1 MAGLYDEL
9 LVLLHGIW
17 SRRWVA
23 LGVAWGLCMLGWL
36 GVALIPNSYQ
46 SKARVYVNTQSL
58 LEDKVG
64 ITQVQSQQDLDRVR
78 STLAS
83 AENLE
88 KVVRDTDL
96 SQSVSGPRDIA
107 AKITALRENI
117 TVMAQADPSM
127 IDISAISAD
136 SGLSDGANAR
146 IAQQVVQKLI
156 DIFQEENLSGDRN
169 QTKQSL
175 AFLDQQIAARGKQLE
190 AADQRRVEFAQRYIG
205 LLPGAGSISQRMDAA
220 RAEIS
225 NIDSQLVQAQS
236 ALSAMNGQLAGTPAT
251 LPGVGASGGVSPLAQ
266 AQSNLA
272 SMRARGWT
280 ANHPDVIAAQR
291 EVDALRKSGGGGS
304 AGGAG
309 STPNPAYLSI
319 KSMQAE
325 RAATVQ
331 ALSTRKAQLQGDLNT
346 MMSKQVNEPGVASEQ
361 EKIESDYAA
370 LKAQYDKLA
379 ADREEIRLRGDVKT
393 ETGSVQFRVIQPP
406 STPTA
411 PSAPNR
417 PLLLLGVLILGIGAG
432 VGVAFALGQLK
443 GTFPTAARLEKA
455 LGLPVAGSISQTV
468 SAAQVAVEKQRMK
481 WFAGASGGLAAVCLL
496 LIVVEFVQRGM
507 A

>member
-9 LVLLHGIW
+9 LLVLHGIW

-23 LGVAWGLCMLGWL
+23 LGVAWGVCMLGWL
-36 GVALIPNSYQ
+36 GVAFIPNSYQ

-96 SQSVSGPRDIA
+96 SQTVSGPRDIA
-107 AKITALRENI
+107 AKITKLRENI

-190 AADQRRVEFAQRYIG
+190 AADQRRVAFAQRYVG

-220 RAEIS
+220 RMEI
-225 NIDSQLVQAQS
+225 NQIDSQLVQAQS

-251 LPGVGASGGVSPLAQ
+251 LPGVSASGGASPLAQ

-280 ANHPDVIAAQR
+280 SSHPDVIAAQR
-291 EVDALRKSGGGGS
+291 EVDALRRAGGGS
-304 AGGAG
+304 AGGG

-325 RAATVQ
+325 RAASVQ
-331 ALSTRKAQLQGDLNT
+331 ALSTRKAQLQSDLNT
-346 MMSKQVNEPGVASEQ
+346 MMAKQVDEPGVASEQ
-361 EKIESDYAA
+361 EKLDSDYAA
-370 LKAQYDKLA
+370 LKTQYDKLMS
-379 ADREEIRLRGDVKT
+379 DREEIRLRGEVKT

-406 STPTA
+406 SAPTA

-417 PLLLLGVLILGIGAG
+417 PLLLLGVLLLGIGAG

-443 GTFPTAARLEKA
+443 GTFPNAARLEKA
-455 LGLPVAGSISQTV
+455 IGLPVAGSISQTV
-468 SAAQVAVEKQRMK
+468 SAAQVAIEKQRMK

>member
-58 LEDKVG
+58 LQDTVG

-107 AKITALRENI
+107 AKITTLRENI

-136 SGLSDGANAR
+136 SSLSDGANAR
-146 IAQQVVQKLI
+146 IAQQIVQKLI
-156 DIFQEENLSGDRN
+156 DIFQEQNLSGDRN

-175 AFLDQQIAARGKQLE
+175 AFLDQQIATRGKQLE
-190 AADQRRVEFAQRYIG
+190 AADQRRVAFAQRYVG

-220 RAEIS
+220 RMEIN

-251 LPGVGASGGVSPLAQ
+251 LPGVGASGGATPLAQ

-272 SMRARGWT
+272 AMRARGWT
-280 ANHPDVIAAQR
+280 ASHPDVVAAQR
-291 EVDALRKSGGGGS
+291 EVDALRKSGGGS
-304 AGGAG
+304 ASGGG
-309 STPNPAYLSI
+309 GTPNPAYVSI

-331 ALSTRKAQLQGDLNT
+331 ALSTRKAQLQNDLNT
-346 MMSKQVNEPGVASEQ
+346 MMSKQVDEPGVASEQ
-361 EKIESDYAA
+361 EKLDSDYTA
-370 LKAQYDKLA
+370 LKTQYDKLMS
-379 ADREEIRLRGDVKT
+379 DREEIRLRGEVKT
-393 ETGSVQFRVIQPP
+393 ETGAVQFRVIQPP

-432 VGVAFALGQLK
+432 IGVAFALGQLK
-443 GTFPTAARLEKA
+443 GAFPTAARLEKA

-468 SAAQVAVEKQRMK
+468 GAAQVAVDRQRMK
-481 WFAGASGGLAAVCLL
+481 WFAGASGGLVAVCLL
-496 LIVVEFVQRGM
+496 LVVVEFVQRGM

>member
-9 LVLLHGIW
+9 LVLLHSIW

-23 LGVAWGLCMLGWL
+23 LAVAWGVCMLGWL

-96 SQSVSGPRDIA
+96 SQTVSGPRDIA
-107 AKITALRENI
+107 AKITTLRENI

-251 LPGVGASGGVSPLAQ
+251 LPGMTASGGVSPLAQ

-272 SMRARGWT
+272 SMKARGWT

-291 EVDALRKSGGGGS
+291 EVDALRKAGGG
-304 AGGAG
+304 AAAAAG

-319 KSMQAE
+319 KSMQAD

-417 PLLLLGVLILGIGAG
+417 PLLLLGVLIVGVGAG
-432 VGVAFALGQLK
+432 IGVAFALGQLK

-455 LGLPVAGSISQTV
+455 IGLPVVGSISQTV
-468 SAAQVAVEKQRMK
+468 NAAQVAIDRQRMK

>member
-23 LGVAWGLCMLGWL
+23 LAVAWGVCMLGWL

-96 SQSVSGPRDIA
+96 SQTVSGPRDIA
-107 AKITALRENI
+107 AKITTLRENI

-251 LPGVGASGGVSPLAQ
+251 LPGMTASGGVSPLAQ

-272 SMRARGWT
+272 SMKARGWT

-291 EVDALRKSGGGGS
+291 EVDALRKAGGG
-304 AGGAG
+304 AAAAAG

-319 KSMQAE
+319 KSMQAD

-417 PLLLLGVLILGIGAG
+417 PLLLLGVLIVGVGAG
-432 VGVAFALGQLK
+432 IGVAFALGQLK

-455 LGLPVAGSISQTV
+455 IGLPVVGSISQTV
-468 SAAQVAVEKQRMK
+468 NAAQVAIDRQRMK

>member
-17 SRRWVA
+17 NRRWVA
-23 LGVAWGLCMLGWL
+23 LAVAWGVAMLGWL

-58 LEDKVG
+58 LEDRMG
-64 ITQVQSQQDLDRVR
+64 ITQVQSQQDLDRLR

-88 KVVRDTDL
+88 KVVRGTDL

-107 AKITALRENI
+107 AKITTLRENI
-117 TVMAQADPSM
+117 SVMAQADPSM

-136 SGLSDGANAR
+136 SSLSDGANAR

-156 DIFQEENLSGDRN
+156 DIFQEENLSGDRRE
-169 QTKQSL
+169 TKQSL
-175 AFLDQQIAARGKQLE
+175 AFLDQQIAGRAKQLE
-190 AADQRRVEFAQRYIG
+190 AADQRRIEFAQRYAG

-220 RAEIS
+220 RMEIN

-236 ALSAMNGQLAGTPAT
+236 ALSAMNGQLAGTPQT
-251 LPGVGASGGVSPLAQ
+251 LPGVGASGGPSALAQ
-266 AQSNLA
+266 AQANLA
-272 SMRARGWT
+272 SMKARGWT
-280 ANHPDVIAAQR
+280 NSHPDVIAAQR
-291 EVDALRKSGGGGS
+291 EVEALRKSGGGS
-304 AGGAG
+304 ASGGG
-309 STPNPAYLSI
+309 GTPNPAYLSI

-331 ALSTRKAQLQGDLNT
+331 ALQARKAQLQADLNA
-346 MMSKQVNEPGVASEQ
+346 MMSRQVDEPGIASEQ
-361 EKIESDYAA
+361 EKLDRDYEV
-370 LKAQYDKLA
+370 LKTQYDKLL
-379 ADREEIRLRGDVKT
+379 ADREEIRLRGEVKT
-393 ETGSVQFRVIQPP
+393 ETGAVQFRVIQPP

-411 PSAPNR
+411 PTAPNR
-417 PLLLLGVLILGIGAG
+417 PLLLLGVLVLAIAAGI
-432 VGVAFALGQLK
+432 GVAFALGQLK
-443 GTFPTAARLEKA
+443 GSFSTAARLERA
-455 LGLPVAGSISQTV
+455 IGLPVAGSISQV
-468 SAAQVAVEKQRMK
+468 RSAAQQAVEKQRMK
-481 WFAGASGGLAAVCLL
+481 WFAAASGGLAGVCLL
-496 LIVVEFVQRGM
+496 LIAVEFVQRGM

>member
-17 SRRWVA
+17 NRRWVA
-23 LGVAWGLCMLGWL
+23 LAVAWGVAMLGWL

-58 LEDKVG
+58 LEDRMG
-64 ITQVQSQQDLDRVR
+64 ITQVQSQQDLDRLR

-88 KVVRDTDL
+88 KVVRGTDL

-107 AKITALRENI
+107 AKITTLRENI
-117 TVMAQADPSM
+117 SVMAQADPSM

-136 SGLSDGANAR
+136 SSLSDGANAR

-156 DIFQEENLSGDRN
+156 DIFQEENLSGDRRE
-169 QTKQSL
+169 TKQSL
-175 AFLDQQIAARGKQLE
+175 AFLDQQIAGRAKQLE
-190 AADQRRVEFAQRYIG
+190 AADQRRIEFAQRYAG

-220 RAEIS
+220 RMEIN

-236 ALSAMNGQLAGTPAT
+236 ALSAMNGQLAGTPQT
-251 LPGVGASGGVSPLAQ
+251 LPGVGASGGPSALAQ
-266 AQSNLA
+266 AQANLA
-272 SMRARGWT
+272 SMKARGWT
-280 ANHPDVIAAQR
+280 NNHPDVIAAQR
-291 EVDALRKSGGGGS
+291 EVEALRKNGGGGS
-304 AGGAG
+304 ASGGG
-309 STPNPAYLSI
+309 TPNPAYLSI

-331 ALSTRKAQLQGDLNT
+331 ALQARKAQLQADLNA
-346 MMSKQVNEPGVASEQ
+346 MMSRQVDEPGIASEQ
-361 EKIESDYAA
+361 EKLDRDYEV
-370 LKAQYDKLA
+370 LKTQYDKLL
-379 ADREEIRLRGDVKT
+379 ADREEIRLRGEVKT
-393 ETGSVQFRVIQPP
+393 ETGAVQFRVIQPP

-411 PSAPNR
+411 PTAPNR
-417 PLLLLGVLILGIGAG
+417 PLLLLGVLVLAIAAGI
-432 VGVAFALGQLK
+432 GVAFALGQLK
-443 GTFPTAARLEKA
+443 GSFSTAARLERA
-455 LGLPVAGSISQTV
+455 IGLPVAGSISQV
-468 SAAQVAVEKQRMK
+468 RSAAQQAVEKQRMK
-481 WFAGASGGLAAVCLL
+481 WFAAASGGLAGVCLL
-496 LIVVEFVQRGM
+496 LIAVEFVQRGM

>member
-23 LGVAWGLCMLGWL
+23 LAVAWGVCMLGWL

-107 AKITALRENI
+107 AKITTLRENI

-236 ALSAMNGQLAGTPAT
+236 ALSAMNGQLAGTPST
-251 LPGVGASGGVSPLAQ
+251 LPGMTASGGVSPLAQ

-272 SMRARGWT
+272 SMKARGWT

-291 EVDALRKSGGGGS
+291 EVDALRKAGGG
-304 AGGAG
+304 AAAAAG

-319 KSMQAE
+319 KSMQAD

-346 MMSKQVNEPGVASEQ
+346 MMSRQVNEPGVASEQ

-417 PLLLLGVLILGIGAG
+417 PLLLLGVLIVGVGAG
-432 VGVAFALGQLK
+432 IGVAFALGQLK

-455 LGLPVAGSISQTV
+455 IGLPVVGSISQTV
-468 SAAQVAVEKQRMK
+468 NATQVAIDRQRMK
-481 WFAGASGGLAAVCLL
+481 WFAGASGGLAVVCLL

>member
-17 SRRWVA
+17 NRRWVA
-23 LGVAWGLCMLGWL
+23 LAVAWGVAMLGWL

-58 LEDKVG
+58 LEDRMG
-64 ITQVQSQQDLDRVR
+64 ITQVQSQQDLDRLR

-88 KVVRDTDL
+88 KVVRGTDL

-107 AKITALRENI
+107 AKITTLRENI
-117 TVMAQADPSM
+117 SVMAQADPSM

-136 SGLSDGANAR
+136 SSLSDGANAR

-156 DIFQEENLSGDRN
+156 DIFQEENLSGDRRE
-169 QTKQSL
+169 TKQSL
-175 AFLDQQIAARGKQLE
+175 AFLDQQIAGRAKQLE
-190 AADQRRVEFAQRYIG
+190 AADQRRIEFAQRYAG

-220 RAEIS
+220 RMEIN

-236 ALSAMNGQLAGTPAT
+236 ALSAMNGQLAGTPQT
-251 LPGVGASGGVSPLAQ
+251 LPGVGASGGPSALAQ
-266 AQSNLA
+266 AQANLA
-272 SMRARGWT
+272 SMKARGWT
-280 ANHPDVIAAQR
+280 NNHPDVIAAQR
-291 EVDALRKSGGGGS
+291 EVEALRKSGGGGS
-304 AGGAG
+304 ASGGG
-309 STPNPAYLSI
+309 TPNPAYLSI

-331 ALSTRKAQLQGDLNT
+331 ALQARKAQLQADLNA
-346 MMSKQVNEPGVASEQ
+346 MMSRQVDEPGIASEQ
-361 EKIESDYAA
+361 EKLDRDYEV
-370 LKAQYDKLA
+370 LKTQYDKLL
-379 ADREEIRLRGDVKT
+379 ADREEIRLRGEVKT
-393 ETGSVQFRVIQPP
+393 ETGAVQFRVIQPP

-411 PSAPNR
+411 PTAPNR
-417 PLLLLGVLILGIGAG
+417 PLLLLGVLVLAIAAGI
-432 VGVAFALGQLK
+432 GVAFALGQLK
-443 GTFPTAARLEKA
+443 GSFSTAARLERA
-455 LGLPVAGSISQTV
+455 IGLPVAGSISQV
-468 SAAQVAVEKQRMK
+468 RSAAQQAVEKQRMK
-481 WFAGASGGLAAVCLL
+481 WFAAASGGLAGVCLL
-496 LIVVEFVQRGM
+496 LIAVEFVQRGM

>member
-17 SRRWVA
+17 NRRWVA
-23 LGVAWGLCMLGWL
+23 LAVAWGVAMLGWL

-58 LEDKVG
+58 LEDRMG
-64 ITQVQSQQDLDRVR
+64 ITQVQSQQDLDRLR

-88 KVVRDTDL
+88 KVVRGTDL

-107 AKITALRENI
+107 AKITTLRENI
-117 TVMAQADPSM
+117 SVMAQADPSM

-136 SGLSDGANAR
+136 SSLSDGANAR

-156 DIFQEENLSGDRN
+156 DIFQEENLSGDRRE
-169 QTKQSL
+169 TKQSL
-175 AFLDQQIAARGKQLE
+175 AFLDQQIAGRAKQLE
-190 AADQRRVEFAQRYIG
+190 AADQRRIEFAQRYAG

-220 RAEIS
+220 RMEIN

-236 ALSAMNGQLAGTPAT
+236 ALSAMNGQLAGTPQT
-251 LPGVGASGGVSPLAQ
+251 LPGVGASGGPSALAQ
-266 AQSNLA
+266 AQANLA
-272 SMRARGWT
+272 SMKARGWT
-280 ANHPDVIAAQR
+280 NNHPDVIAAQR
-291 EVDALRKSGGGGS
+291 EVEALRKSGGGGS
-304 AGGAG
+304 ASGGG
-309 STPNPAYLSI
+309 TPNPAYLSI

-331 ALSTRKAQLQGDLNT
+331 ALQARKAQLQADLNA
-346 MMSKQVNEPGVASEQ
+346 MMSRQVDEPGIASEQ
-361 EKIESDYAA
+361 EKLDRDYEV
-370 LKAQYDKLA
+370 LKTQYDKLL
-379 ADREEIRLRGDVKT
+379 ADREEIRLRGEVKT
-393 ETGSVQFRVIQPP
+393 ETGAVQFRVIQPP

-411 PSAPNR
+411 PTAPNR
-417 PLLLLGVLILGIGAG
+417 PLLLLGVLVLAIAAGI
-432 VGVAFALGQLK
+432 GVAFALGQLK
-443 GTFPTAARLEKA
+443 GSFSTAARLERA
-455 LGLPVAGSISQTV
+455 IGLPVAGSISQV
-468 SAAQVAVEKQRMK
+468 RSAAQQAGEKQRLK
-481 WFAGASGGLAAVCLL
+481 WFAAASGGLAGVCLL
-496 LIVVEFVQRGM
+496 LIAVEFVQRGM

>member
-23 LGVAWGLCMLGWL
+23 LAVAWGVCMLGWL
-36 GVALIPNSYQ
+36 GVALIPNAYQ

-107 AKITALRENI
+107 AKITKLRENI

-251 LPGVGASGGVSPLAQ
+251 LPGMTASGGASPLAQ
-266 AQSNLA
+266 AQANLA
-272 SMRARGWT
+272 SMKARGWT

-291 EVDALRKSGGGGS
+291 EVDAIRKAGGG
-304 AGGAG
+304 AAAAAG

-319 KSMQAE
+319 KSMQAD

-346 MMSKQVNEPGVASEQ
+346 MMSRQVNEPGVASEQ

-379 ADREEIRLRGDVKT
+379 ADREEIRLRGDAKT

-417 PLLLLGVLILGIGAG
+417 PLLLLGVLILGVGAG
-432 VGVAFALGQLK
+432 IGVAFALGQLK

-455 LGLPVAGSISQTV
+455 IGLPVVGSISQTV
-468 SAAQVAVEKQRMK
+468 SVAQVAIDRQRMK

>member
-1 MAGLYDEL
+1 MAGLYEEL
-9 LVLLHGIW
+9 LLLLHGVW
-17 SRRWVA
+17 SRRWIA
-23 LGVAWGLCMLGWL
+23 LGVAWGVCMLGWL

-78 STLAS
+78 NTLAS

-88 KVVRDTDL
+88 KVVRNTDL

-107 AKITALRENI
+107 AKITKLRENI

-136 SGLSDGANAR
+136 SSLSDGANAR
-146 IAQQVVQKLI
+146 ISQQIVQKLI

-169 QTKQSL
+169 ETKQSL

-190 AADQRRVEFAQRYIG
+190 AADQRRVEFAQRYVG

-220 RAEIS
+220 RQEI
-225 NIDSQLVQAQS
+225 NTIDSQLVQAQS
-236 ALSAMNGQLAGTPAT
+236 ALSAMNGQLAGTPQS
-251 LPGVGASGGVSPLAQ
+251 LPGVGPSGGPSALGQAQ
-266 AQSNLA
+266 ANLA
-272 SMRARGWT
+272 AMRARGWT
-280 ANHPDVIAAQR
+280 AQHPDVIAAQR
-291 EVDALRKSGGGGS
+291 EVDALRKSGGGAS
-304 AGGAG
+304 SGGG
-309 STPNPAYLSI
+309 GTPNPAYLSI

-331 ALSTRKAQLQGDLNT
+331 ALQARKAQLQADLNA
-346 MMSKQVNEPGVASEQ
+346 MMSRQVDEPGIASEQ
-361 EKIESDYAA
+361 EKLDRDYEV
-370 LKAQYDKLA
+370 LKTQYDKLL
-379 ADREEIRLRGDVKT
+379 ADREEIRLRGEVKT
-393 ETGSVQFRVIQPP
+393 ETGAVQFRVIQPP

-411 PSAPNR
+411 PTAPNR
-417 PLLLLGVLILGIGAG
+417 PLLLLGVLVLAIAAGI
-432 VGVAFALGQLK
+432 GVAFALGQLK
-443 GTFPTAARLEKA
+443 GSFSTAARLERA
-455 LGLPVAGSISQTV
+455 IGLPVAGSISQV
-468 SAAQVAVEKQRMK
+468 RSAAQQAVEKQRMK
-481 WFAGASGGLAAVCLL
+481 WFAAASGGLAGVCLL
-496 LIVVEFVQRGM
+496 LIAVEFVQRGM

>member
-9 LVLLHGIW
+9 LVLWHGIW
-17 SRRWVA
+17 SRRWLA
-23 LGVAWGLCMLGWL
+23 LAVAWGVALLGWL

-64 ITQVQSQQDLDRVR
+64 ITQVQSQQDLDRLR

-83 AENLE
+83 ADNLE
-88 KVVRDTDL
+88 KVVRETDL
-96 SQSVSGPRDIA
+96 AQTVSGPRDIA
-107 AKITALRENI
+107 AKITKLRENI

-127 IDISAISAD
+127 IDITAISAD

-146 IAQQVVQKLI
+146 IAQQIVQKLI

-169 QTKQSL
+169 ETKQSL
-175 AFLDQQIAARGKQLE
+175 AFLDQQIAGRAKQLE
-190 AADQRRVEFAQRYIG
+190 AADQRRVEFAQRYVG
-205 LLPGAGSISQRMDAA
+205 LLPGAGSITQRMDAA
-220 RAEIS
+220 RTEI
-225 NIDSQLVQAQS
+225 NQIDSQLVQAQS
-236 ALSAMNGQLAGTPAT
+236 ALSAMNGQLAGTPPT
-251 LPGVGASGGVSPLAQ
+251 LPGVSASGGASPLAQ
-266 AQSNLA
+266 AQANLA

-280 ANHPDVIAAQR
+280 SSHPDVIAAQR

-309 STPNPAYLSI
+309 STPNPAYLSL

-331 ALSTRKAQLQGDLNT
+331 ALQTRKNQLQSDLNT
-346 MMSKQVNEPGVASEQ
+346 MLSRQTDEPGIASEQ
-361 EKIESDYAA
+361 EKLDRDYEV
-370 LKAQYDKLA
+370 LKTQYDKLL
-379 ADREEIRLRGDVKT
+379 ADREEIRLRGEVKT

-406 STPTA
+406 SAPTA
-411 PSAPNR
+411 PAAPNR
-417 PLLLLGVLILGIGAG
+417 PLLLLGVLVLAIAAG
-432 VGVAFALGQLK
+432 LGVAFAMGQLK
-443 GTFPTAARLEKA
+443 GSFPTAARLERTI
-455 LGLPVAGSISQTV
+455 GLPVAGSISQV
-468 SAAQVAVEKQRMK
+468 KNVAQTAIERQRMK
-481 WFAGASGGLAAVCLL
+481 WFAGASGGLAAACLL